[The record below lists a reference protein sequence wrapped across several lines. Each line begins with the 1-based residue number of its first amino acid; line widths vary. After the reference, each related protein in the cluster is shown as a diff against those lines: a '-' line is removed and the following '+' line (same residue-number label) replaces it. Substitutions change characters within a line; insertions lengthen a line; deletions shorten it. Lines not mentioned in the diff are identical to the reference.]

1 MSQFY
6 LIVSAVFLPEPVV
19 SAQTSADLAAE
30 LARRGHQVRVVA
42 PYPSRPLGRPY
53 PGYPRR
59 LYWSEPSP
67 EGYLITRCLAATS
80 PAASLLSRLAENLSF
95 GLLSA
100 WLLLWMRPK
109 PCAVFANTWP
119 LFAQALICWVA
130 CLRRIPLVLGV
141 QDLYPESLAAQGRL
155 RPASWLFR
163 RLHALDRWVAA
174 NSRALVVIARS
185 FEQVYREQR
194 GIQASNIHHIPIW
207 IDDRGL
213 LAELAVLPPG
223 ENPVRRRL
231 GIPPEAFLFVYAGN
245 IGAAAGLESVLQ
257 ALRGSSLPAHVLIA
271 GAGPRLEACRRLASE
286 LPLGMVHFLSPW
298 PKEDTAAVLASADVF
313 LLPTY
318 GEQAFASL
326 PSKLAAY
333 QLAARPVLAIASQG
347 TDLAGVMEESGCGWL
362 VPPGSPEALLSALA
376 QACQAA
382 PEERARRGA
391 AGQEYALAHF
401 SRAACLP
408 RLVELVENCH

>member
-6 LIVSAVFLPEPVV
+6 LIVGAVYPPEPVI
-19 SAQTSADLAAE
+19 SGRNSADLAAE
-30 LARRGHQVRVVA
+30 LARRGRQVRVVA
-42 PYPSRPLGRPY
+42 PYPSRPLGQRY

-59 LYWSEPSP
+59 LYWREPSP
-67 EGYLITRCLAATS
+67 EGYSITRCLAATS

-130 CLRRIPLVLGV
+130 RLRRIPLVLGV

-155 RPASWLFR
+155 RPASWLFH
-163 RLHALDRWVAA
+163 RLQALDRWIAA
-174 NSRALVVIARS
+174 NSHALMVIARS

-194 GIQASNIHHIPIW
+194 RIPASKIHRIPIW
-207 IDDRGL
+207 VDDRGL
-213 LAELAVLPPG
+213 LAELAALPPG

-231 GIPPEAFLFVYAGN
+231 GIPSEAFLFVYAGN
-245 IGAAAGLESVLQ
+245 LGAAAGLEAVLE
-257 ALRGSSLPAHVLIA
+257 ALQGSSLPAHLLIA
-271 GAGPRLEACRRLASE
+271 GAGPRLEVCRRLAGK
-286 LPLGMVHFLSPW
+286 LPPGMVHFLSPW
-298 PKEDTAAVLASADVF
+298 LKEDTAAVLASANAF

-347 TDLAGVMEESGCGWL
+347 TDLAVAMEESGCGWL
-362 VPPGSPEALLSALA
+362 VPPGSPEALRSALA

-391 AGQEYALAHF
+391 SGREYALAHF